1 MKPEVKILETAQDL
15 TRALAEDFQHT
26 VDQAAISNRDFYIA
40 LSRWSTP
47 ALFFQMLAKQLYQ
60 NSISWQNAHF
70 FFINKFLLVV
80 RIYNSFQKSS
90 SS

>member
-40 LSRWSTP
+40 LSR
-47 ALFFQMLAKQLYQ
+47 
-60 NSISWQNAHF
+60 
-70 FFINKFLLVV
+70 
-80 RIYNSFQKSS
+80 
-90 SS
+90 